1 MQIEQEI
8 IAVLTDTFHKPEFYW
23 HVFVLQRL
31 FQLVK
36 NLYIY
41 IYTHLKIYHMLVSV
55 DLEGGPLI

>member
-41 IYTHLKIYHMLVSV
+41 THT
-55 DLEGGPLI
+55 